1 MEKETWKRI
10 KGFSSYEISSYK
22 RVRKFKKKFFFFNS
36 YCKKVKSNKDSYVF
50 LESKLHD
57 KNGSYVLK
65 KVSFLY
71 EKTFNKK

>member
-1 MEKETWKRI
+1 MEKEVWKRI

-22 RVRKFKKKFFFFNS
+22 RVRKFKKKFFFFRT
-36 YCKKVKSNKDSYVF
+36 YCKQVNSIKDSYVF

-71 EKTFNKK
+71 DKAFIK